1 MNGKNM
7 LSRRRL
13 LGTGS
18 AGLAGMIGAPWSGA
32 LAQSDPRYADIVI
45 HNAKVYTVEDRMP
58 RAEAFA
64 VRDGRFIAVGRSEDI
79 KSLAGPRTTVLDAQQ
94 ATIVPGFIDCHN
106 HAIGEQLVYDVIV
119 GNPFA
124 VEFFTVQS
132 ILDKLKARAQ
142 TTPAGFWVEGF
153 LFDDV
158 KIKEGRPLTRHDLD
172 KVSTEHPVAVHH
184 RGGHTSFYNS
194 KALAMAGVT
203 RDTQSRAEGTYD
215 KDANGEL
222 TGRVTDRARSVFANV
237 GKRPTYSEAEQR
249 VRSRNGHAYMSKKFV
264 EYGLTG
270 VHHQNGD
277 LGGLQDIY
285 RSGDLLHRVSYE
297 TSGRMLDAMIANGI
311 HTGMGDEWLRFGATS
326 EHTIDGSLSE
336 RTMSRST
343 PYPGTTYKGNL
354 TEPQDVLDAWVDKVR
369 RAGIQINVHANG
381 DVAIDMV
388 LTAVEKSSKDFPIKD
403 ERVKITH
410 CSLIN
415 DDLIR
420 RIKALGA
427 VPAPF
432 TSYMY
437 FNAEKFDY
445 YGEEMLSHMMAY
457 RTFIDNG
464 IIACAGSDFRAG
476 IFSPLMGI
484 QGMVTRTGWN
494 GKTWGANQR
503 VSVAE
508 ALRINTLNGAYAT
521 HEEAIKGSIA
531 PGKLADYVMLAE
543 DIHTISPDKIKDVK
557 ILRTVTGGRTVY
569 TG

>member
-1 MNGKNM
+1 MNTQKTHN
-7 LSRRRL
+7 RRRFL
-13 LGTGS
+13 KGGAAL
-18 AGLAGMIGAPWSGA
+18 AGLTAAPWSRA
-32 LAQSDPRYADIVI
+32 LAQSDPSHADLVI

-64 VRDGRFIAVGRSEDI
+64 VRDGRFIAVGSSEDI
-79 KSLAGPRTTVLDAQQ
+79 KALAGPRTATLDAQQ

-119 GNPFA
+119 GNPYA
-124 VEFFTVQS
+124 VEFFTIQS

-142 TTPAGFWVEGF
+142 TTPPGFWVEGF

-158 KIKEGRPLTRHDLD
+158 KIKDKRPLTRLDLD

-194 KALAMAGVT
+194 KALALAGVT

-222 TGRVTDRARSVFANV
+222 TGRVTDRARSVFAKV
-237 GKRPTYSEAEQR
+237 GQRPTYSAAEQAI
-249 VRSRNGHAYMSKKFV
+249 RSRNGHAFMSKKFV

-277 LGGLQDIY
+277 LAGLQDIY
-285 RSGDLLHRVSYE
+285 RSGDLLHRCSYE
-297 TSGRMLDAMIANGI
+297 TSGKMLDAMIANGI
-311 HTGMGDEWLRFGATS
+311 QSGMGDEWLRFGATS

-343 PYPGTTYKGNL
+343 PYPGTNYKGNL
-354 TEPQDVLDAWVDKVR
+354 TEPQEVLDAWVDKVR

-381 DVAIDMV
+381 DVAIDMT
-388 LTAVEKSSKDFPIKD
+388 LTAVEKSLKSFPAKDD
-403 ERVKITH
+403 RVKITH

-415 DDLIR
+415 DDLVR
-420 RIKALGA
+420 RIKAVGA

-437 FNAEKFDY
+437 FNAEKFDF
-445 YGEEMLSHMMAY
+445 YGEEMLSRMMAF

-503 VSVAE
+503 VTVAE
-508 ALRINTLNGAYAT
+508 ALKINTLNGAYAT
-521 HEEAIKGSIA
+521 HEEGIKGSIT
-531 PGKLADYVMLAE
+531 PGKLADYVMLAD
-543 DIHTISPDKIKDVK
+543 DIHTIDPNRIKDVK